1 MKRMIMWAVALFVM
15 VSAAN
20 AQLKKGDLL
29 VGGNI
34 GLTLDIGSTEV
45 VSGWGVVRSS
55 TDVDVTFSLSPGV
68 NYMLLTD
75 NWYVGG
81 ELGLSV
87 APGGASIFAI
97 GPCGGYY
104 VPFNKTIGMMN
115 TLSMGFGVAENTFA
129 FSFGYTPGLIISL
142 SSKTYLTTSLGSL
155 GYNSGQKSFSI
166 NLLRGASLGFVYVF

>member
-1 MKRMIMWAVALFVM
+1 MKRMIMWAIGLLVM

-68 NYMLLTD
+68 NYMLTD

-129 FSFGYTPGLIISL
+129 FSFGYTPGLLISL
-142 SSKTYLTTSLGSL
+142 SNKIFLTTSLGSL

-166 NLLRGASLGFVYVF
+166 NLLRGASLGFCYVF

>member
-1 MKRMIMWAVALFVM
+1 MKRMIMWAIGLLVM

-68 NYMLLTD
+68 NYMLTD

-104 VPFNKTIGMMN
+104 VPFCAWWSKHICNW
-115 TLSMGFGVAENTFA
+115 TLWGVLRAVQQDDWNDE
-129 FSFGYTPGLIISL
+129 YTKYGIR
-142 SSKTYLTTSLGSL
+142 GSRKYICFL
-155 GYNSGQKSFSI
+155 VWIYSWTAHFPFQ
-166 NLLRGASLGFVYVF
+166 